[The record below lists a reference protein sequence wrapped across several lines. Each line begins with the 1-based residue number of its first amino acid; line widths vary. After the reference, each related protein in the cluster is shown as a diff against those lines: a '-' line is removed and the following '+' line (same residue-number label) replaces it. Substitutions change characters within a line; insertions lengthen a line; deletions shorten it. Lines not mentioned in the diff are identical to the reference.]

1 MSSGDSTPGAGTTA
15 VTESIDLRVED
26 LTTVVGSGDTE
37 RKVVDGVSFTL
48 APGETV
54 AIVGESGSGKS
65 MTALSIMGLLPKGA
79 ARTVGGRVLLGGE
92 NLLTLSAKALRARRG
107 ARIAYMPQDP
117 VSGLN
122 PSLTIGRQVT
132 EPLLIHSKVSR
143 REAAQRAVDLLTTV
157 GIPNLPATLDAYP
170 HQLSGGMR
178 QRVLLA
184 MCLIASPSV
193 LIADEPTTAVDVTT
207 QEQIIDL
214 LAELQKERQ
223 LAILLITHDLGVVS
237 RIAKTVAVM
246 YAGRV
251 VDHGSAEK
259 LFAQPQH
266 PYTRGLLRSVAFDAV
281 PPRTKMFALSGMPAQ
296 AGDRMAGCAFAPRCE
311 YAVEKCEVE
320 DPRLV
325 PAADGEAACLRV
337 ADGTLPPW
345 TGIEAGT

>member
-1 MSSGDSTPGAGTTA
+1 
-15 VTESIDLRVED
+15 VTESIDLRVEG
-26 LTTVVGSGDTE
+26 LTTVVGSGE
-37 RKVVDGVSFTL
+37 SARRVVDGVSFTL

-54 AIVGESGSGKS
+54 ALVGESGSGKS

-92 NLLTLSAKALRARRG
+92 DLLALSDKALRARRG

-132 EPLLIHSKVSR
+132 EPLLIHSNVSR
-143 REAAQRAVDLLTTV
+143 RDAVQRAVDLLSTV

-214 LAELQKERQ
+214 FAQLQQDRQ
-223 LAILLITHDLGVVS
+223 MAILLITHDLGVVA
-237 RIAKTVAVM
+237 RIANTVAVM

-251 VDHGSAEK
+251 VDHGPAEK
-259 LFAQPQH
+259 VFAQPQH
-266 PYTRGLLRSVAFDAV
+266 PYTRGLLRSVAFDTV
-281 PPRTKMFALSGMPAQ
+281 PPRSKMYALPGMPAQ
-296 AGDRMAGCAFAPRCE
+296 AGDRTAGCSFAPRCQ
-311 YAVEKCEVE
+311 YAVEKCELE
-320 DPRLV
+320 DPQLV
-325 PAADGEAACLRV
+325 PAADGRAACLRV

-345 TGIEAGT
+345 TGIEAAA